1 MLARSTFY
9 EAICL
14 KVSLL
19 CKSKLVLPWVCDVTL
34 LLSSNDTRMITVADT
49 TSCTQYVKN
58 VNASCTYRLSLFL
71 SPLRPLSLSV
81 FPPSLSLGVS
91 LSLSSF
97 IASVSAVLLTYS
109 LLGKKRRLEPGTM
122 RGCCRPKNARDRAGK
137 TAETPA
143 ATSLFCG
150 SFDTIVCTWV

>member
-1 MLARSTFY
+1 MLARSTFC

-81 FPPSLSLGVS
+81 FPPSLPLGVS
-91 LSLSSF
+91 LSLSLF
-97 IASVSAVLLTYS
+97 IHCLCQCRVVDILTPRQEEEAGTRDHEGLLPPEE
-109 LLGKKRRLEPGTM
+109 R
-122 RGCCRPKNARDRAGK
+122 ARQGR
-137 TAETPA
+137 
-143 ATSLFCG
+143 
-150 SFDTIVCTWV
+150 

>member
-1 MLARSTFY
+1 MLARSTFC

-71 SPLRPLSLSV
+71 SPPTPPISLGLSSLPPSRCLSLFIHCLCQCRV
-81 FPPSLSLGVS
+81 VDILTPRQEEEAGTRDHEGLLPPEE
-91 LSLSSF
+91 
-97 IASVSAVLLTYS
+97 
-109 LLGKKRRLEPGTM
+109 R
-122 RGCCRPKNARDRAGK
+122 ARQGR
-137 TAETPA
+137 
-143 ATSLFCG
+143 
-150 SFDTIVCTWV
+150 